1 MRKQNLI
8 PLLLILLPLA
18 FGGCGS
24 PEKAEPF
31 TQLTCEVHVDEL
43 IRYLSNYNKDTIF
56 NVALLKT
63 KQFQNENKKDL
74 IKHFGK
80 AFEEIDSNAKL
91 SVIFNTMDI
100 KEHISS
106 TSTNAEVLQSIDY
119 RVSEEIEN
127 MLDVISKRIKNFGIE
142 DARIKKGKVNCR
154 FYIEVPGAIA
164 DNEELI
170 RFLRKPGLLEF
181 WETYENSEVYPYLLQ
196 TNEKIKE
203 LKSLA
208 IKIESIDVNAEDS
221 LGEKIITNEENS
233 LLAEMDVDTTSG
245 IDNLEDFQKQY
256 PLFAVLNPSA
266 DQTGQLLPGPAVGL
280 AHIKDTAQVDKYL
293 KQAQVE
299 GIFPRNLLFRWKANA
314 VDSEGNYF
322 RLIALRV
329 TKENGLASLEGSS
342 ITKAHFDIES
352 YFSNPEILFTLN
364 SEGAKIW
371 QRMTEE
377 NIGKSI
383 AIVFDGYVLSYPNV
397 INEIPNGRSSITGI
411 ESIEEAKNL
420 ANIINSGNMHVH
432 FQITNIKQIS
442 GKSK

>member
-18 FGGCGS
+18 FGGCSS

-91 SVIFNTMDI
+91 SVIFNAMDI
-100 KEHISS
+100 KEHITSS
-106 TSTNAEVLQSIDY
+106 STNAEVLQSIDY
-119 RVSEEIEN
+119 KVSEEIEN
-127 MLDVISKRIKNFGIE
+127 ILDVISKRIKNFGIE
-142 DARIKKGKVNCR
+142 DARIKKGKVNWQ
-154 FYIEVPGAIA
+154 FYIEVPGAIEN
-164 DNEELI
+164 NEELI
-170 RFLRKPGLLEF
+170 RFLRKPGSLEF

-196 TNEKIKE
+196 ANEKIKK

-221 LGEKIITNEENS
+221 LGEKNITNEENS
-233 LLAEMDVDTTSG
+233 LLAELEADTTSG
-245 IDNLEDFQKQY
+245 FDSLEDFQKQY
-256 PLFAVLNPSA
+256 PLFAILSPSA
-266 DQTGQLLPGPAVGL
+266 DEAGQLYSGPAVGF
-280 AHIKDTAQVDKYL
+280 AHVKDTVQVNKYM

-299 GIFPRNLLFRWKANA
+299 GVFPKDLFFRWTANA

-329 TKENGLASLEGSS
+329 TKENGLAPLDGSS
-342 ITKAHFDIES
+342 ITEAHFES
-352 YFSNPEILFTLN
+352 YFSNPEVSVTMN

-371 QRMTEE
+371 QKMTKE

-383 AIVFDGYVLSYPNV
+383 AIVFDGYVLSFPTV
-397 INEIPNGRSSITGI
+397 QNELSDGRSSITGI
-411 ESIEEAKNL
+411 ESIEDAKNM
-420 ANIINSGNMHVH
+420 ANIINSGNMHIH
-432 FQITNIKQIS
+432 FQITEIKQIS
-442 GKSK
+442 GKSQ